1 VVFASAYHAG
11 FLTSRRRRKPW
22 KSRGFEA
29 ITGNFPPTQLGEE
42 PCKKRFHAWRMSFAR
57 EESLDS
63 SVSVLF
69 PDLSAFIC
77 VICGQGVS
85 KLLRR
90 AVRGCRIEVSLDAKE
105 GAEEIVRR

>member
-1 VVFASAYHAG
+1 MTQMNAD
-11 FLTSRRRRKPW
+11 
-22 KSRGFEA
+22 EE
-29 ITGNFPPTQLGEE
+29 TG
-42 PCKKRFHAWRMSFAR
+42 KKRFHVWRMSFAR

-63 SVSVLF
+63 SVSILF

-90 AVRGCRIEVSLDAKE
+90 AVRGSRSEDSLYAKE
-105 GAEEIVRR
+105 GTKEIVRR